1 MKKSIINVTRRMMP
15 VLMVA
20 VMSVSTAQAQEIYKI
35 ESNPVTVQLHTNGL
49 YDLAL
54 CPNVGVELQTEIGL
68 AFQLDY
74 VGAWWNS
81 PSRNRFYS
89 NYAFQTEL
97 RYYLDHKDDAF
108 AFDGWHAGLY
118 GQMVTYD
125 FEFGGRGYQSPL
137 LDMSFGIGAAVGY
150 TMPLSRRWSMD
161 FTLGL
166 GYFQSKYYVYDPD
179 AKGGYQKINT
189 KLLKFF
195 GPTRLEVSFVW
206 NLNKDNK

>member
-118 GQMVTYD
+118 GQMATYD
-125 FEFGGRGYQSPL
+125 FEFGGGDIRVHCWICPSVSVRQWAIQCHSL
-137 LDMSFGIGAAVGY
+137 AAGQWTLRWDWDISNRS
-150 TMPLSRRWSMD
+150 TMYM
-161 FTLGL
+161 
-166 GYFQSKYYVYDPD
+166 
-179 AKGGYQKINT
+179 
-189 KLLKFF
+189 
-195 GPTRLEVSFVW
+195 TRMPGEATRKSTRSC
-206 NLNKDNK
+206 